1 MYWKLLQMTFVQEAQ
16 FSLLGGWGES
26 PHWSQICSFPPP
38 GKIPPQQIPL
48 TKAVVF
54 GPVPFLF
61 LTSYSLYTQVLQILI
76 FIDIQYIFTNVV
88 FSFEKGQNSQNHFS
102 SDSHH
107 QSRIPPPFNAIWKT
121 QTKCYFFQ
129 KCAPKNTL
137 MPQCL
142 EQAMSFLVFYFKFRL
157 SSVCEYE
164 LAPILITKPILLGTS
179 NS

>member
-1 MYWKLLQMTFVQEAQ
+1 MYSFLY
-16 FSLLGGWGES
+16 WGMGRLPPLVED
-26 PHWSQICSFPPP
+26 CSFPPL
-38 GKIPPQQIPL
+38 GKIFPQQISL

-54 GPVPFLF
+54 GTVPFLF

-76 FIDIQYIFTNVV
+76 FIDIQYIFKNVV

-164 LAPILITKPILLGTS
+164 LAPILIIKPILLGTS